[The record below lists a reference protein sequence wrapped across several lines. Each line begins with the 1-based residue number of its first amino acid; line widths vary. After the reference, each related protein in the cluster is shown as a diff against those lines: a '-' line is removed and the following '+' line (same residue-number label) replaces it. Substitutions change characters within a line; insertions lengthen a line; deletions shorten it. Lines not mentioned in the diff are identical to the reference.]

1 MHLKSIQ
8 PFWILVLY
16 LFTCTHFYVNGE
28 NSYLR
33 LRNSILRIYIAS
45 DKNKLQIINE
55 YTNKIVQKVQK
66 VQNKVINKYYD
77 LNLFYNT
84 LSDEEKEFIDFIISL
99 CY

>member
-1 MHLKSIQ
+1 MHLQSIQ

-28 NSYLR
+28 KSYLR

-84 LSDEEKEFIDFIISL
+84 LSDEEKELIDFIISL